1 MAKQKKAPAT
11 TDSKEWKL
19 VHIFGYGETRLEG
32 SSEKTVTT
40 TTLTK
45 VQALIDFM
53 RSKKPVDSD
62 AGELFHVITIA
73 KDLFG
78 RYIPKN
84 KDEKHYALKYNELD
98 LKLVEDLVA
107 EIQELP

>member
-1 MAKQKKAPAT
+1 MAKSKATAT
-11 TDSKEWKL
+11 TSSTEWRL

-40 TTLTK
+40 TSLTK
-45 VQALIDFM
+45 AQALIDFM
-53 RSKKPVDSD
+53 RSNKPADNNS
-62 AGELFHVITIA
+62 GENFHVITIA

-84 KDEKHYALKYNELD
+84 KDEKHYALKYNQLD
-98 LKLVEDLVA
+98 LKLVEDLIT
-107 EIQELP
+107 EIQGLA